1 MLKTG
6 LRAVEVSRAKI
17 EHLQELVPGD
27 KWRLWVHGKG
37 RGSADESVQVLK
49 EVYARIQSYLALSR
63 GPLQGSEPL
72 FATTACHDR
81 GGSVVSLAEQL
92 LSTRAIHRIIT
103 EGLLLA
109 GVKKPGIVVHSLRL
123 STPTFALLN
132 DANPT
137 RVQKMM
143 RHQHYATT
151 EIYVEEVQ
159 RLLDGAE
166 DAVTQI

>member
-1 MLKTG
+1 M
-6 LRAVEVSRAKI
+6 
-17 EHLQELVPGD
+17 
-27 KWRLWVHGKG
+27 
-37 RGSADESVQVLK
+37 
-49 EVYARIQSYLALSR
+49 
-63 GPLQGSEPL
+63 
-72 FATTACHDR
+72 
-81 GGSVVSLAEQL
+81 
-92 LSTRAIHRIIT
+92 
-103 EGLLLA
+103 
-109 GVKKPGIVVHSLRL
+109 VHSLRY

-137 RVQKMM
+137 RMQKMM

>member
-1 MLKTG
+1 MLRGNARESLDLLTKLSPEDVDEG
-6 LRAVEVSRAKI
+6 RDLYGPALVLLYSFVRA
-17 EHLQELVPGD
+17 D
-27 KWRLWVHGKG
+27 
-37 RGSADESVQVLK
+37 
-49 EVYARIQSYLALSR
+49 
-63 GPLQGSEPL
+63 
-72 FATTACHDR
+72 
-81 GGSVVSLAEQL
+81 SLM
-92 LSTRAIHRIIT
+92 
-103 EGLLLA
+103 LA
-109 GVKKPGIVVHSLRL
+109 GVKKPHIVVHGLPH

-159 RLLDGAE
+159 RLIEGAE